1 MAVQNPFSTRAG
13 DSVFNA
19 AASAPKPV
27 GQQATQI
34 TPTADSKVSD
44 QLNNLLDENSRYIQ
58 SARGRANQA
67 TNARGLINSSI
78 GVGAGES
85 AAINAALPIAQ
96 QDAQTSFSAQQLN
109 QNADNTFKLDDNKF
123 QQQVYLQ
130 GADAN
135 FANAAAENQ
144 FGRTL
149 DLQNNQQGFQGEQ
162 AGLDR
167 TQQLGIINS
176 QLQSQKD
183 LQTQSEQFQGTQ
195 SAAERAQ
202 REKLLTTELAA
213 NQASQQA
220 TIASNEKIATQD
232 SQLRQALLNT
242 QISSEKDLAN
252 LQAELTKQNAAYN
265 AQIQDQQSLLELTR
279 GRNVDLQKSYL
290 NIGSNFLTNAAAIYQ
305 DANIPAEAKQNLIN
319 SLKLEMQALF
329 DLGGVLEAEPVLGAG
344 QGGL

>member
-1 MAVQNPFSTRAG
+1 MAIQNPFSTRAG
-13 DSVFNA
+13 DSIFNA
-19 AASAPKPV
+19 AAAAPKPTA
-27 GQQATQI
+27 QQATQI
-34 TPTADSKVSD
+34 TPSADSKVSD
-44 QLNNLLDENSRYIQ
+44 QLNNLLDENSRFIQ
-58 SARGRANQA
+58 SARARSNQA
-67 TNARGLINSSI
+67 ANARGLINSSI

-130 GADAN
+130 GKDASFAD
-135 FANAAAENQ
+135 AAAENQ
-144 FGRTL
+144 FSRSV
-149 DLQNNQQGFQGEQ
+149 DLQDKQQSFQGGQ
-162 AGLDR
+162 A
-167 TQQLGIINS
+167 
-176 QLQSQKD
+176 
-183 LQTQSEQFQGTQ
+183 E
-195 SAAERAQ
+195 AERVQ

-213 NQASQQA
+213 NKASQQA
-220 TIASNEKIATQD
+220 TIASNEKLSAQD
-232 SQLRQALLNT
+232 GQLRQTLLTT

-252 LQAELTKQNAAYN
+252 LQAELTRQNTAYN

-305 DANIPAEAKQNLIN
+305 DVNIPAEAKQNLIN

-329 DLGGVLEAEPVLGAG
+329 DLGSILEAEPVLGAG